1 MTRRMARRRR
11 KSPGSA
17 AGSGRL
23 PPSFDGEFTDIV
35 DYILRITHR
44 IWEERQVERCRDYY
58 TADCPVYTPAGVTIG
73 ADEVTRAT
81 HAMLA
86 SFPDRTLEGE
96 SVIWSREGNR
106 FHSSHRIL
114 TRMTNLGPSDMGPA
128 TGRGARFRVIAH
140 CVVEDNRICR
150 EWLVRDNWLLAEQ
163 LGFEPLAVAR
173 KWSRQP
179 IHRRLANWLDT
190 EFRRVQSAAAERLL
204 PGVPEHGVGA
214 KIAAAI
220 SAAWRADALD
230 PIRAVYADNA
240 TMHVPRG
247 RTIRGIDAI
256 AGFYWDFR
264 KALSDFK
271 ASIDHCCG
279 EAPPEHG
286 DCLALRWTLAGRHT
300 KMGMF
305 GKPGGAEVVIPGESQ
320 YRLKDGKIAEE
331 WMVYDELS
339 VWVQIFRAAC
349 KETTGSGHGAD

>member
-1 MTRRMARRRR
+1 VTRNPARKRR
-11 KSPGSA
+11 KSLGSA
-17 AGSGRL
+17 VGSGRL
-23 PPSFDGEFTDIV
+23 PPSFDNEFTDIV

-58 TADCPVYTPAGVTIG
+58 TADCPVYTLAGVTIG

-114 TRMTNLGPSDMGPA
+114 TRMTHLGPSDMGPA

-140 CVVEDNRICR
+140 CVVEGNRICR

-163 LGFEPLAVAR
+163 LGFEPLAIAR

-179 IHRRLANWLDT
+179 IQRRLANWLDS
-190 EFRRVQSAAAERLL
+190 EFRRVQSGAAESSLS
-204 PGVPEHGVGA
+204 GVPEHRVGA

-220 SAAWRADALD
+220 SAAWREDALE
-230 PIRAVYADNA
+230 PIRAVYGENA
-240 TMHVPRG
+240 VIHTSRG
-247 RTIRGIDAI
+247 RTIRGIDTI
-256 AGFYWDFR
+256 AGFYRDFR

-271 ASIDHCCG
+271 ASIDHCCDK
-279 EAPPEHG
+279 APPAHG

-305 GKPGGAEVVIPGESQ
+305 GKPGGAELVIPGESQ
-320 YRLKDGKIAEE
+320 YRLEDGKIVAV
-331 WMVYDELS
+331 WLVYAELS
-339 VWVQIFRAAC
+339 VWVQIFRTAC
-349 KETTGSGHGAD
+349 KETIGSGHGTD